1 MHQSVD
7 LTYGFSKYE
16 VDPVGILAYLIL
28 PTENRGQLAGLAVC
42 EALIEDS
49 WKKIEIQLHPENRQ
63 YEQLPPICKCQ
74 QSVGSLENKADEAL
88 AHFTEPLDAKGTEDD
103 GKDHENK
110 NQSSSDASEDRD
122 IDNISDSEKEGKKEK
137 NCAPKIFSPQQDEIL
152 ATVTFG
158 ESEGSSKGKITLWGK
173 PDSSESIA
181 LTTGKISAEVEYG
194 SFNVKVE
201 IKNVSLFDSGK
212 NIVPEKRKNSKNKK
226 RCRDR
231 QYQKCQCAK
240 CSKNQC
246 SKCSK
251 YQCPTADY
259 SAEHTGKYR
268 GSSKH
273 KIQTAINKSASL
285 EMNIE
290 TKEIQME
297 FTSRKKNL
305 KVNIKAGDQ
314 AKGKA
319 SNREHEDTYWSE
331 TDYSVTEAPCNT
343 DCESTFSFHE
353 KSDCTLPDGCT
364 LLPPPKEF
372 ADCDKV
378 HLDTIAEGVSL
389 YPVNSR
395 KESDGLTTALSIWG
409 KENYFCKLSK
419 KDYEGHTNEKEDFSK
434 DKILLSKMNS
444 TNCLVAINTLHNP
457 DKGKECISKNN
468 VLGQERNNCDKHSD
482 TGQKTARRKSF
493 PDTTLTVPSPVHP
506 RRDSGFYSL
515 PSLKVLGKE
524 TKAGD
529 VYNSNSHIHT
539 KYTELSKCP
548 DLTSSLTELCK
559 CPDLTSSLRNLR
571 SLKSSYQ
578 YAFTSFDR
586 SVTIYPS
593 EPEESLDGTCLLN
606 DYADCVGQGEETEET
621 LMESLHSSGTIN
633 DKKENGHEEPL
644 RNPAMW
650 EEDSESAEDALDKAT
665 PEYRYIEKHVEW
677 QSKTQLVQVS
687 PCSRSPSGESIND
700 KEGTNYASTESIPKQ
715 LSSLELHIHPPSA
728 ESEVTHKRR
737 GSVLTDSSV
746 VTGEIDERLIHGDTT
761 LTPECFGSAV
771 RKESN
776 LPCSIQEKSLL
787 SSLWLDPKE
796 HDINKESES
805 FSETQD
811 ISVNIL
817 VESGCHNDSACTEK
831 KENFT
836 EYSNVK
842 ERSENF
848 CSKQSTDDNLRKE
861 PGAHQQPHII
871 KSSSEEMEKSFEI
884 KEDYYENADIPLS
897 SVKQI
902 SQKDLK
908 SEMNKTRRLPL
919 KKDTRASDSSQED
932 AIDQWARR
940 RKQFKDSKKCSS
952 TGGSSINSTITEG
965 SINSEDARSVD
976 LGLYA
981 ENEDRGFY
989 TENFHSA
996 AWVFRGDDVS
1006 PDNSPRCLSKR
1017 PRPVAIRE
1025 RTVKIAKGTGSY
1037 PWGFRIQF
1045 SKPILV
1051 TEVDT
1056 NSAAEEAG
1064 LQVGDILIAVNG
1076 TEVTS
1081 MPHSEAANLARKGPD
1096 ILTMI
1101 VGSDISRYPNTPR
1114 PTCRGYL
1121 HKRTQSAI
1129 LKGWRKRW
1137 FVLKHNGYLHYYKHK
1152 KLVKKIQGH
1161 PSTIPMPLRGLS
1173 LDETHVAFRESPDYY
1188 RKCIS
1193 GNISWLETGMISSSF
1208 DIRGPWWLEAMEK
1221 AVHPVH
1227 QNHVWVDVTLHNT
1240 ALPPLAIK
1248 NPECLGL
1255 LHQLDRS
1262 KDIWIQHYCVLKD
1275 GCLYF
1280 YATLRSTPAQGGLYL
1295 QGYIV
1300 SEQSLG
1306 SKRSVIELKPPSEEF
1321 KTFYLCAENVNENK
1335 RLHLPVEVEGF
1346 PFPLTCSPFG
1356 ILFLTL
1362 LIRLENQKA
1371 EEYLKACAMRHNIS
1385 RQPWGLSKSSKG
1397 PKCAEEDKDEEQRV
1411 PNLPQTQILTREQK
1425 TADLNFNLGGKT
1437 SELQQEND
1445 AMHSGG
1451 GQHATS
1457 HLATT
1462 KPRLQSGNSP

>member
-1 MHQSVD
+1 MSRKRRKSCK
-7 LTYGFSKYE
+7 GRKSF
-16 VDPVGILAYLIL
+16 
-28 PTENRGQLAGLAVC
+28 
-42 EALIEDS
+42 DS
-49 WKKIEIQLHPENRQ
+49 RE

-103 GKDHENK
+103 GKDHESK
-110 NQSSSDASEDRD
+110 NQSSSDVSEDRD

-158 ESEGSSKGKITLWGK
+158 ESEGSSKGKITLWVK
-173 PDSSESIA
+173 PDSSESIT
-181 LTTGKISAEVEYG
+181 LTTGKISAEVKYG

-201 IKNVSLFDSGK
+201 IKDVSMFDSGK

-226 RCRDR
+226 HCRDR
-231 QYQKCQCAK
+231 QYQKCQCSK
-240 CSKNQC
+240 CSKSQC

-251 YQCPTADY
+251 YQCPIADY

-273 KIQTAINKSASL
+273 KIQSAINKSASL

-290 TKEIQME
+290 TKEIQVQ
-297 FTSRKKNL
+297 FTGRKKNL
-305 KVNIKAGDQ
+305 KVNIKAGDP

-343 DCESTFSFHE
+343 DCESTFSFLE

-372 ADCDKV
+372 ADCDTV

-419 KDYEGHTNEKEDFSK
+419 EDYEGHTNEKEDFSK

-548 DLTSSLTELCK
+548 DLTSSLTEFCK
-559 CPDLTSSLRNLR
+559 CPDFTSSLRNLR

-578 YAFTSFDR
+578 YAFTSFDHN
-586 SVTIYPS
+586 VTIYPS

-606 DYADCVGQGEETEET
+606 DYTDCVGQGEETEET

-644 RNPAMW
+644 RNVAMW

-665 PEYRYIEKHVEW
+665 PEYRYVEKHVEW

-687 PCSRSPSGESIND
+687 PCPRSPSGESIND
-700 KEGTNYASTESIPKQ
+700 KEGTNNASTESIPKQ

-728 ESEVTHKRR
+728 ESEVTRKRR

-746 VTGEIDERLIHGDTT
+746 VTGEIDGRLIQGDTT

-776 LPCSIQEKSLL
+776 LSCSIQEKSLL

-836 EYSNVK
+836 EHSNVK

-848 CSKQSTDDNLRKE
+848 CSKQSADDNLRRE

-871 KSSSEEMEKSFEI
+871 KSSSEEIEKSFEI

-965 SINSEDARSVD
+965 S
-976 LGLYA
+976 
-981 ENEDRGFY
+981 
-989 TENFHSA
+989 
-996 AWVFRGDDVS
+996 
-1006 PDNSPRCLSKR
+1006 
-1017 PRPVAIRE
+1017 IRE

-1152 KLVKKIQGH
+1152 KDEGKCR
-1161 PSTIPMPLRGLS
+1161 PLEVTKLEGAEIGVDTS
-1173 LDETHVAFRESPDYY
+1173 LGKPFVF
-1188 RKCIS
+1188 KCIPQT
-1193 GNISWLETGMISSSF
+1193 GNRSF
-1208 DIRGPWWLEAMEK
+1208 YFCATSNQEMKRWLEAMEK

-1240 ALPPLAIK
+1240 TLPPLAIK

-1262 KDIWIQHYCVLKD
+1262 KDVWIQHYCVLKD

-1306 SKRSVIELKPPSEEF
+1306 SRRSVIELKPPSEEF

-1335 RLHLPVEVEGF
+1335 RWI
-1346 PFPLTCSPFG
+1346 T
-1356 ILFLTL
+1356 
-1362 LIRLENQKA
+1362 A
-1371 EEYLKACAMRHNIS
+1371 LKASINKWLPLHQAIQDFMNR
-1385 RQPWGLSKSSKG
+1385 PL
-1397 PKCAEEDKDEEQRV
+1397 EE
-1411 PNLPQTQILTREQK
+1411 TR
-1425 TADLNFNLGGKT
+1425 
-1437 SELQQEND
+1437 
-1445 AMHSGG
+1445 M
-1451 GQHATS
+1451 
-1457 HLATT
+1457 
-1462 KPRLQSGNSP
+1462 

>member
-1 MHQSVD
+1 M
-7 LTYGFSKYE
+7 FS
-16 VDPVGILAYLIL
+16 L
-28 PTENRGQLAGLAVC
+28 PHRKVEHRCPRFLEMSRKRRKSCKGRKSS
-42 EALIEDS
+42 DS
-49 WKKIEIQLHPENRQ
+49 RE
-63 YEQLPPICKCQ
+63 YEQLSSICKCQ

-88 AHFTEPLDAKGTEDD
+88 AHFAEPPDIKSTGED

-110 NQSSSDASEDRD
+110 NQSSSEASEDRD
-122 IDNISDSEKEGKKEK
+122 LDNISDSEKEGKKKK
-137 NCAPKIFSPQQDEIL
+137 NCPPKMFSPQQDEIL

-173 PDSSESIA
+173 PDSSESIT
-181 LTTGKISAEVEYG
+181 LTTGKISAEVKYG
-194 SFNVKVE
+194 SFNLKVE
-201 IKNVSLFDSGK
+201 IKNVSLSDSGT
-212 NIVPEKRKNSKNKK
+212 NIVAEKKKSSKNKK
-226 RCRDR
+226 CSHER
-231 QYQKCQCAK
+231 QYQKSQG
-240 CSKNQC
+240 

-251 YQCPTADY
+251 YQCPSTY
-259 SAEHTGKYR
+259 HSAEVNGKYR

-273 KIQTAINKSASL
+273 KIQTAINRSTSL
-285 EMNIE
+285 EMNTE
-290 TKEIQME
+290 AKEIQVQY
-297 FTSRKKNL
+297 TSGKKNL
-305 KVNIKAGDQ
+305 KVNIKTGEQ
-314 AKGKA
+314 AQSKA
-319 SNREHEDTYWSE
+319 FNKEHEDMYWSE

-343 DCESTFSFHE
+343 DCESSFSFHE
-353 KSDCTLPDGCT
+353 KVDYTFPDGCT

-372 ADCDKV
+372 ADCDKM
-378 HLDTIAEGVSL
+378 HLDTIAEGMSL

-395 KESDGLTTALSIWG
+395 KDSDSLTTTLSIWG
-409 KENYFCKLSK
+409 KENFFSKLNK
-419 KDYEGHTNEKEDFSK
+419 EDYEDHTNEKEDFSK
-434 DKILLSKMNS
+434 DKIILSKINN
-444 TNCLVAINTLHNP
+444 TNCLVAINVLHSPNN
-457 DKGKECISKNN
+457 GKKCISKNN
-468 VLGQERNNCDKHSD
+468 VLGQGRNNCDKRRD
-482 TGQKTARRKSF
+482 TGQKPARSKSF
-493 PDTTLTVPSPVHP
+493 PDTTLNVPSPIDP

-515 PSLKVLGKE
+515 PSLKVLHKE

-529 VYNSNSHIHT
+529 VYNRNSHIHT

-559 CPDLTSSLRNLR
+559 CPDLTSPLKKLR

-578 YAFTSFDR
+578 YALTSFDHN
-586 SVTIYPS
+586 VTIYPS
-593 EPEESLDGTCLLN
+593 EPEESLDGTYLLN

-621 LMESLHSSGTIN
+621 LLESLHSSGTIN
-633 DKKENGHEEPL
+633 DKKENGCEEPL
-644 RNPAMW
+644 RNLAMW
-650 EEDSESAEDALDKAT
+650 KEDSESTEEVLDKGT
-665 PEYRYIEKHVEW
+665 PEYDYIEKHVEW
-677 QSKTQLVQVS
+677 QNKAQLVQVT
-687 PCSRSPSGESIND
+687 PHSRSPAGEFIND
-700 KEGTNYASTESIPKQ
+700 KGSANYASTENIPKQ
-715 LSSLELHIHPPSA
+715 LSTLELNVHPPSA
-728 ESEVTHKRR
+728 VS
-737 GSVLTDSSV
+737 TDCAV
-746 VTGEIDERLIHGDTT
+746 INEKLDGRLIQDDAT
-761 LTPECFGSAV
+761 LSECFGSAV

-776 LPCSIQEKSLL
+776 LFCSTPEKSLL

-796 HDINKESES
+796 QDINKESEN
-805 FSETQD
+805 FSEIQD
-811 ISVNIL
+811 LSGYVL
-817 VESGCHNDSACTEK
+817 VESDCHDSAEASVLSTSSTCTEK
-831 KENFT
+831 KENIT
-836 EYSNVK
+836 EHSNVK

-848 CSKQSTDDNLRKE
+848 CSKQSTDDTLRRE
-861 PGAHQQPHII
+861 PGAHQQPHLA
-871 KSSSEEMEKSFEI
+871 KSNSEEIEKGFEI
-884 KEDYYENADIPLS
+884 KENYYDNADITLS

-908 SEMNKTRRLPL
+908 SEMNKTRKLPL

-996 AWVFRGDDVS
+996 SWVFRGDDVS

-1025 RTVKIAKGTGSY
+1025 RTVKIAKGTGNY

-1076 TEVTS
+1076 TDVTS

-1096 ILTMI
+1096 VLTMI

-1152 KLVKKIQGH
+1152 KDEGRCR
-1161 PSTIPMPLRGLS
+1161 PLEVTKLEGAEIGVDTS
-1173 LDETHVAFRESPDYY
+1173 LGKPFVF
-1188 RKCIS
+1188 KCIPQT
-1193 GNISWLETGMISSSF
+1193 GNRIFYFCATSNQEMK
-1208 DIRGPWWLEAMEK
+1208 RWLEAMDK

-1240 ALPPLAIK
+1240 TLPPLAIK

-1262 KDIWIQHYCVLKD
+1262 KDVWIQHYCILKD

-1335 RLHLPVEVEGF
+1335 RWI
-1346 PFPLTCSPFG
+1346 T
-1356 ILFLTL
+1356 
-1362 LIRLENQKA
+1362 A
-1371 EEYLKACAMRHNIS
+1371 LKASINKWLPLHQAIQDFMNR
-1385 RQPWGLSKSSKG
+1385 PL
-1397 PKCAEEDKDEEQRV
+1397 EE
-1411 PNLPQTQILTREQK
+1411 TR
-1425 TADLNFNLGGKT
+1425 
-1437 SELQQEND
+1437 
-1445 AMHSGG
+1445 M
-1451 GQHATS
+1451 
-1457 HLATT
+1457 
-1462 KPRLQSGNSP
+1462 